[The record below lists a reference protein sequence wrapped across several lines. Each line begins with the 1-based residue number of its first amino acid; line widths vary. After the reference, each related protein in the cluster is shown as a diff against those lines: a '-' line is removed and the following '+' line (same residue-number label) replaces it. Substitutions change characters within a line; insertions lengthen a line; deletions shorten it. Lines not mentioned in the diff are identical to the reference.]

1 MLNFHD
7 LICSPQSR
15 QCEKTR
21 TLLEGEHNDS
31 NIRQEN
37 RQVIYHKHQRE
48 ITDLLEGLTAERR
61 EIANV

>member
-1 MLNFHD
+1 MGKA
-7 LICSPQSR
+7 R
-15 QCEKTR
+15 KTH

-37 RQVIYHKHQRE
+37 RQVIYHKHQQE
-48 ITDLLEGLTAERR
+48 ITDLLESLTAERR